1 MPTTSTARDATAL
14 GTIRQIAITVA
25 DVDRAVAFYRDV
37 LGIPFLFAAGPRLA
51 FLDAGGVRLMLSAPE
66 GGFTPGSDSVV
77 LYFKVDDIQRAH
89 ADLAARGASF
99 VDEPHL
105 IARMP
110 DHDLWLCVLHD
121 PDGHTIG
128 LMAEVRPP
136 VGR

>member
-1 MPTTSTARDATAL
+1 MPSTSAAGGGTAL

-25 DVDRAVAFYRDV
+25 DVDRAVAFYRDA

-66 GGFTPGSDSVV
+66 ATFTPGSESIV
-77 LYFKVDDIQRAH
+77 LYFEVADIARAH
-89 ADLAARGASF
+89 ADLSARGVDF

-110 DHDLWLCVLHD
+110 DHDLWLCILRD

-128 LMAEVRPP
+128 LMSEVRPP
-136 VGR
+136 APR